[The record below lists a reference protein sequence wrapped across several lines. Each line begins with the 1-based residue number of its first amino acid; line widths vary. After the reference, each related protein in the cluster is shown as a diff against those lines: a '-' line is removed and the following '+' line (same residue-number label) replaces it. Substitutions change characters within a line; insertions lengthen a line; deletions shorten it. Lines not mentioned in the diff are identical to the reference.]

1 MEFNSGVVFIKDNN
15 TIANY
20 YNNEN
25 KPDVSKYLEANVFLD
40 TPGYTSKPYYKM
52 YAIGN
57 MGNDKKNIHIFHDT
71 TNPKAK
77 ENGSNRTSYTNT
89 NNGMKI
95 EFDKG
100 VKGANGFKG
109 KDHYHIKNPSSTGK
123 SDYYLDI
130 NGNPCPKNS
139 TKSHIVIKKGGYK

>member
-1 MEFNSGVVFIKDNN
+1 MKGNSGHFSGTSGDIISIDHMLQVTPPNKL
-15 TIANY
+15 AN
-20 YNNEN
+20 EW
-25 KPDVSKYLEANVFLD
+25 K
-40 TPGYTSKPYYKM
+40 
-52 YAIGN
+52 
-57 MGNDKKNIHIFHDT
+57 DT
-71 TNPKAK
+71 TNPKAE

-139 TKSHIVIKKGGYK
+139 TKSHIVIKKG

>member
-1 MEFNSGVVFIKDNN
+1 MKGNSEHFSGTSGDIISIGHMLQVTPPNKLG
-15 TIANY
+15 
-20 YNNEN
+20 NEW
-25 KPDVSKYLEANVFLD
+25 K
-40 TPGYTSKPYYKM
+40 
-52 YAIGN
+52 
-57 MGNDKKNIHIFHDT
+57 DT

>member
-1 MEFNSGVVFIKDNN
+1 
-15 TIANY
+15 
-20 YNNEN
+20 
-25 KPDVSKYLEANVFLD
+25 
-40 TPGYTSKPYYKM
+40 
-52 YAIGN
+52 
-57 MGNDKKNIHIFHDT
+57 
-71 TNPKAK
+71 
-77 ENGSNRTSYTNT
+77 
-89 NNGMKI
+89 MKI

-139 TKSHIVIKKGGYK
+139 TKSHIVIKKG